1 MRRRTNLVAAVVC
14 ALGVVVLALGA
25 LGAAGGCKRRG
36 DDAPAARASTVTPEE
51 RKLARDACGDYVAK
65 LCACAQLKPELA
77 PQCKLKQAK
86 PEALAL
92 ALAVADDPSSS
103 ADSIARARAEMGKIV
118 ARCIEEAAQL
128 PALGCH

>member
-1 MRRRTNLVAAVVC
+1 MRSRAHVIAAV
-14 ALGVVVLALGA
+14 LGA
-25 LGAAGGCKRRG
+25 MLATAGCKRHH
-36 DDAPAARASTVTPEE
+36 DDAPAARPSTVTAAE
-51 RKLARDACGDYVAK
+51 RQLATDACGDYVAR

-77 PQCKLKQAK
+77 PQCKLKHAK

-103 ADSIARARAEMGKIV
+103 ADSVARARAEMGKIV

-128 PALGCH
+128 PVLGCQ